1 MPGAVIVADQSAGA
15 GAGSPGVARRDLWQ
29 ARAVSLYLGVGGNTT
44 YLWELLT
51 KPTGSAAV
59 LTSST
64 ASTSGFTPDLVGT
77 YRVRLTVNGG
87 GPGNVQTRVYRC
99 RYNNVGALASRGWA
113 VPAYGETAAE
123 ANYDANAIG
132 YGEVFETIFA
142 DILANLG
149 GGGGATPTGTG
160 IPHVVGG
167 AQQAAASLIVD
178 ADVHASAAIAASK
191 VVQATGTGIPHVV
204 AGALNAA
211 SSLIVDAD
219 VHAAAAVAVSKLAPG
234 TNGQVLTTSGGAA
247 TWGAAAGSTPTG
259 TGIPH
264 VVGGVQDAASSL
276 IVDADVHASAAIAA
290 SKVVQATGTGIPHV
304 VGGVLASASSLI
316 TNADVDAAAAIALSK
331 LAGFGTGVET
341 FLGTPS
347 SANLRAALTDETG
360 TGGAVFA
367 TSPTL
372 TTPQM
377 TNPVINGQ
385 TQGAAIAVAAM
396 EIDWSLGPVQTKTL
410 AAGAN
415 TFTFANQGSG
425 QVLVVRVTGAASTLT
440 WPTIK
445 WAGGVAPT
453 QTASGTDVYT
463 FVHDGTSIYGS
474 VVQAMA

>member
-15 GAGSPGVARRDLWQ
+15 GAGSPGVARKDLWQ
-29 ARAVSLYLGVGGNTT
+29 GRAVSLYLGVGGNTT
-44 YLWELLT
+44 YLWELLG
-51 KPTGSAAV
+51 KPTGSASV

-99 RYNNVGALASRGWA
+99 RYTNAGALASRGWA
-113 VPAYGETAAE
+113 LPAYGETAAE
-123 ANYDANAIG
+123 ANYGSNVIG
-132 YGEVFETIFA
+132 YGEVFETILA

-149 GGGGATPTGTG
+149 GGGG
-160 IPHVVGG
+160 
-167 AQQAAASLIVD
+167 
-178 ADVHASAAIAASK
+178 
-191 VVQATGTGIPHVV
+191 
-204 AGALNAA
+204 
-211 SSLIVDAD
+211 
-219 VHAAAAVAVSKLAPG
+219 
-234 TNGQVLTTSGGAA
+234 
-247 TWGAAAGSTPTG
+247 STPTG

-264 VVGGVQDAASSL
+264 IVGGVQDAAASL
-276 IVDADVHASAAIAA
+276 IVNADIHASAAIAL
-290 SKVVQATGTGIPHV
+290 SKIVNPTGTGLV
-304 VGGVLASASSLI
+304 KSSGGVITSAAALLV
-316 TNADVDAAAAIALSK
+316 NADVDPAAAIALSK

-360 TGGAVFA
+360 TGAAVFA
-367 TSPTL
+367 TSPALTSPTL
-372 TTPQM
+372 TT
-377 TNPVINGQ
+377 PVINGQ
-385 TQGAAIAVAAM
+385 TQGAAIAVSAM
-396 EIDWSLGPVQTKTL
+396 NIDWSLGAVFTKTL

-415 TFTFANQGSG
+415 TFTFSNQASG
-425 QVLVVRVTGAASTLT
+425 MVIVVRVTGAASTLT
-440 WPTIK
+440 WPTVK

>member
-160 IPHVVGG
+160 IPHIVGG
-167 AQQAAASLIVD
+167 AQQAAA
-178 ADVHASAAIAASK
+178 
-191 VVQATGTGIPHVV
+191 
-204 AGALNAA
+204 
-211 SSLIVDAD
+211 
-219 VHAAAAVAVSKLAPG
+219 
-234 TNGQVLTTSGGAA
+234 
-247 TWGAAAGSTPTG
+247 
-259 TGIPH
+259 
-264 VVGGVQDAASSL
+264 SL

-360 TGGAVFA
+360 TGAAVFA

-372 TTPQM
+372 TTPTLTTPQM
-377 TNPVINGQ
+377 TNPFINGQ
-385 TQGAAIAVAAM
+385 TQGVAIAVAAM

-453 QTASGTDVYT
+453 QTASGTDIYT
-463 FVHDGTSIYGS
+463 LVHDGTSIYGS